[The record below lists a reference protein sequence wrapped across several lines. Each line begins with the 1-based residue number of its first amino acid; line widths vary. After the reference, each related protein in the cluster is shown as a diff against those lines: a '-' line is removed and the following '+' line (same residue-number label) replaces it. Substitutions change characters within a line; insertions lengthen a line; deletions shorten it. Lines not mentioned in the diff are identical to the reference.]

1 VDRIVSA
8 AHHDERRAVDRIASS
23 AHHDERRAVYRQRQT
38 MRSITSMIM

>member
-8 AHHDERRAVDRIASS
+8 PYHDERRAFIMSS

-38 MRSITSMIM
+38 MRSMMSMIT